1 MAIAACFLNTNRNRM
16 DVTGII
22 LAGGKSSRMGAEKG
36 LQLLCGKP
44 LISYAVEALKG
55 LCSEIIISSSS
66 NAYAGFGFKIVADE
80 FPGIGPMGGIYS
92 SLKQSTTTQN
102 LVLSCDLP
110 FVTTELMAYILKQG
124 KNFEVAVPWEG
135 EKHYEPLCG
144 FYNKSVLDKM
154 NSFIEKGNYKLPDLF
169 EQVRI
174 NSLLIGSAHDFYHD
188 NLFMNVNSKHDLA
201 QAEILMRN
209 RK

>member
-1 MAIAACFLNTNRNRM
+1 MK
-16 DVTGII
+16 VTGII

-66 NAYAGFGFKIVADE
+66 NAYTGFGFKIVPDE

-92 SLKQSTTTQN
+92 SLKQSTSTQN

-110 FVTTELMAYILKQG
+110 FVSQELLTFILKSSEGYQ
-124 KNFEVAVPWEG
+124 VAVPWQG
-135 EKHYEPLCG
+135 SQHYEPLCG
-144 FYNKSVLDKM
+144 YYHTSVLAPMDDFL
-154 NSFIEKGNYKLPDLF
+154 NSNNYKLPDLF

-174 NSLLIGSAHDFYHD
+174 NRLLIGPVHDFYHD
-188 NLFMNVNSKHDLA
+188 NLFMNINSKHDLA
-201 QAEILMRN
+201 QAEILIRN

>member
-1 MAIAACFLNTNRNRM
+1 MSNKM
-16 DVTGII
+16 KVTGII

-44 LISYAVEALKG
+44 LISYAIQALNG

-66 NAYAGFGFKIVADE
+66 NAYAGFGFKIVADQ

-92 SLKQSTTTQN
+92 SLKQSTSTQN

-110 FVTTELMAYILKQG
+110 FVTGELMAYILKQG
-124 KNFEVAVPWEG
+124 KDFEVAVPWEG
-135 EKHYEPLCG
+135 ERHYEPLCG
-144 FYNKSVLDKM
+144 FYNQSVLHKL

-169 EQVRI
+169 EEIAI
-174 NSLLIGSAHDFYHD
+174 NRLNINEQTGIYHPG
-188 NLFMNVNSKHDLA
+188 LFLNINTPTDLEL
-201 QAEILMRN
+201 AEKQMQ
-209 RK
+209 K